1 MQFKL
6 DDVMSLTAA
15 RWAAAEG
22 FDWVSFNF
30 DKDSSAYLPPMKA
43 NEIMNWV
50 KGPEFIGRGFKSEI
64 QSLIDIYNLLHLA
77 AIETEYEQAETLIF
91 NHEIPVFIHADSK
104 NFDRIMALSVQQP
117 LVRGVI
123 VNSVDIQKLT
133 EKCKLCFFNADLPV
147 SGAPLGVNF
156 LAPPELETGFT
167 DFKSLENSVDLW
179 KNFKKV

>member
-30 DKDSSAYLPPMKA
+30 DKDSSSYLPPMKA

-64 QSLIDIYNLLHLA
+64 QSLVDIYNLLHLA
-77 AIETEYEQAETLIF
+77 AIETEFEQAETLIF
-91 NHEIPVFIHADSK
+91 NHEIPVFIHTTPW
-104 NFDRIMALSVQQP
+104 NFEKTIALSIQQP
-117 LVRGVI
+117 LVRGLI
-123 VNSVDIQKLT
+123 VNSVDTQKLA
-133 EKCKLCFFNADLPV
+133 EGYMQCFFNADLPV
-147 SGAPLGVNF
+147 LGSPLGVNF
-156 LAPPELETGFT
+156 LAPPEHETGFT
-167 DFKSLENSVDLW
+167 DFETLENSVDLW
-179 KNFKKV
+179 KNLKKV